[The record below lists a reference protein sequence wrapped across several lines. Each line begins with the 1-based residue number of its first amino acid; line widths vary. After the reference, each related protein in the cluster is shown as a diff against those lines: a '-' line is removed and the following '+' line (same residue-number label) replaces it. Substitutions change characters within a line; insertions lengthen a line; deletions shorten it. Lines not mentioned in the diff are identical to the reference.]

1 MQSRRH
7 ERVRELIKRELSSI
21 LLREFPVSEVGLLTV
36 NEVALAGDLQSAVV
50 YVGVVGSPEQRRQG
64 LAALNQQRARI
75 QSMVASAVV
84 LKYTPQLR
92 FVADE
97 AIARGNR
104 VLEIIE
110 EIERTSPPESAP
122 TN

>member
-21 LLREFPVSEVGLLTV
+21 LLREFPVSEAGLLTV

-64 LAALNQQRARI
+64 LAALN
-75 QSMVASAVV
+75 
-84 LKYTPQLR
+84 
-92 FVADE
+92 
-97 AIARGNR
+97 
-104 VLEIIE
+104 
-110 EIERTSPPESAP
+110 
-122 TN
+122 

>member
-21 LLREFPVSEVGLLTV
+21 LLREFPVSEAGLLTV

-50 YVGVVGSPEQRRQG
+50 YVGVVGSPEQRSQG

-84 LKYTPQLR
+84 LKYMPQLR

-110 EIERTSPPESAP
+110 EIERAAPPKSAP
-122 TN
+122 AN